1 MIREVLFL
9 GISIEIR
16 SELPG
21 PYCESTTESAL
32 YGSSFFRL
40 CCLNWFV
47 MKIRP
52 SWKSVSE
59 TMALAMPMPS
69 ARIAARAGGTR

>member
-1 MIREVLFL
+1 MARDGGGDGLAP
-9 GISIEIR
+9 S
-16 SELPG
+16 
-21 PYCESTTESAL
+21 

-59 TMALAMPMPS
+59 TMALAIHSPRTRRPRVLLHEL
-69 ARIAARAGGTR
+69 AVRGDRVIADGLDG